1 MVLAPSS
8 LELHTTEDEHF
19 IDGLELKLR
28 SSSWRFL
35 GFAFVCSGGRRW
47 RLLLGTER
55 PENIKELLDM
65 LSSHN
70 LWLWL
75 VRQKS

>member
-1 MVLAPSS
+1 MALAPSS
-8 LELHTTEDEHF
+8 LDLHATEDEHF
-19 IDGLELKLR
+19 IDGLERKLR

-35 GFAFVCSGGRRW
+35 GFTFVYSGGRGW

-55 PENIKELLDM
+55 PENVKELLDM
-65 LSSHN
+65 LSSYN

-75 VRQKS
+75 VCRKS